1 MARERKSDG
10 GKDKP
15 RRRTTDMTRRRLRD
29 LEGLK
34 VIDPRNY
41 DLLRKCTT
49 EQGKILP
56 ARYTGATPKQQRQLK
71 RAIRRARE
79 VGMVS

>member
-1 MARERKSDG
+1 MARERKTSG
-10 GKDKP
+10 GKGKGK
-15 RRRTTDMTRRRLRD
+15 RRTNEITRRRLRD

-41 DLLRKCTT
+41 ELLRKCTT